1 MNDYEEHICSEILKT
16 GCLFLLGPIRSPG
29 PILNSFAV
37 AINLVTQLVQW

>member
-1 MNDYEEHICSEILKT
+1 MNDYEEHICSEILKID
-16 GCLFLLGPIRSPG
+16 CLFLLGPITSPG